1 MNLHSDIKITGKL
14 TIKKFNSK
22 NELIQEVEVPNLI
35 VTTGKQYIANR
46 LTSSSPSIISHMA
59 IGDQSDSPN
68 LNQIELV
75 GELGRSEL
83 TSSTLVGTTIV
94 YVAVF
99 EPGVG
104 TGSIV
109 EAGIFNDSSA
119 GTMLCRTTFPVITK
133 GLTDTIAISWTVS
146 VG

>member
-1 MNLHSDIKITGKL
+1 MNLNSNIKITGKL

-22 NELIQEVEVPNLI
+22 NELTQEVEVPNLI
-35 VTTGKQYIANR
+35 VTAGKEYIANR
-46 LTSSSPSIISHMA
+46 LTSSSPGIMSHMS
-59 IGDQSDSPN
+59 IGDQSDAPN
-68 LNQIELV
+68 LTQTELV
-75 GELGRSEL
+75 GEIGRSEL
-83 TSSTLVGTTIV
+83 TSTTLVDATVI

-99 EPGVG
+99 APGVG

-109 EAGIFNDSSA
+109 EAGIFNDSGA

-133 GLTDTIAISWTVS
+133 SLTDSIAISWTVS

>member
-1 MNLHSDIKITGKL
+1 MNLNSDIKITGKL
-14 TIKKFNSK
+14 TIKKFNSN
-22 NELIQEVEVPNLI
+22 NELVQEVEVPNLI
-35 VTTGKQYIANR
+35 VTAGKQYIANR
-46 LTSSSPSIISHMA
+46 LTSSTPVIMSHMS
-59 IGDQSDSPN
+59 IGDQSDAPN
-68 LNQIELV
+68 LSQTELV
-75 GELGRSEL
+75 EELGRSEL
-83 TSSTLVGTTIV
+83 ISTTLTGANIV

-109 EAGIFNDSSA
+109 EAGIFNDAGA